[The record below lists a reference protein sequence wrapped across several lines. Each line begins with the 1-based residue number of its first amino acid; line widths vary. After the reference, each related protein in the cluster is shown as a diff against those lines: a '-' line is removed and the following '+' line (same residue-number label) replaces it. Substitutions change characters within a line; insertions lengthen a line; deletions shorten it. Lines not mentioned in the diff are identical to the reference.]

1 MGNNI
6 LLHRIS
12 HCWQVS
18 WPLLNA
24 GYLSTG
30 WQCLA
35 EDEKEKI
42 DDLLKNTTDF
52 DQVTNLKFAGCR
64 NRCSLQRFSKLK
76 KGDWVVVPGYK
87 MFSIYEVEESP
98 ISVQKLVLPD
108 SFKDSFGK
116 IIKKSEAGFLAYED
130 SKIIDI
136 GFLVKVKPIK
146 ADISRSQYADSALT
160 SRLKVRQTNVW
171 INDLRKSVESS
182 LSNAEKKT
190 PINIHNEIINN
201 SVETVLNSVK
211 KITDPDKLE
220 KLVKWYFSKIGASKV
235 EIPAKH
241 NSEKDGYEDADVI
254 ATFELLKLVVYVQVK
269 KHYGTTEDWGV
280 KQIKEYKE
288 KHTDKID
295 DYSVCAWVLSTA
307 NEFNENAIRL
317 ADEND
322 IRLING
328 EDFATMLLEAG
339 FAGLEI

>member
-1 MGNNI
+1 M
-6 LLHRIS
+6 R
-12 HCWQVS
+12 
-18 WPLLNA
+18 
-24 GYLSTG
+24 
-30 WQCLA
+30 
-35 EDEKEKI
+35 E
-42 DDLLKNTTDF
+42 
-52 DQVTNLKFAGCR
+52 
-64 NRCSLQRFSKLK
+64 
-76 KGDWVVVPGYK
+76 
-87 MFSIYEVEESP
+87 
-98 ISVQKLVLPD
+98 
-108 SFKDSFGK
+108 
-116 IIKKSEAGFLAYED
+116 
-130 SKIIDI
+130 
-136 GFLVKVKPIK
+136 
-146 ADISRSQYADSALT
+146 
-160 SRLKVRQTNVW
+160 
-171 INDLRKSVESS
+171 SVESS

-190 PINIHNEIINN
+190 PINIHNEIIKN

-280 KQIKEYKE
+280 RQIKEYKE